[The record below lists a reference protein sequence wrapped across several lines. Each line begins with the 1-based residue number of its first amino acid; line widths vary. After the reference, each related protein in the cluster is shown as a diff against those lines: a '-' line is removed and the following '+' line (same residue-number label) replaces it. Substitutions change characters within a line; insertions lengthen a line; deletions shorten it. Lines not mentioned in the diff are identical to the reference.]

1 MSRTARVLE
10 SGVCEITQ
18 GYKGSAHAAVDIVRE
33 GYRLDNIVAHSDGTV
48 IQVINNCNEN
58 TNGQNGNRYDPSNP
72 GNMVKI
78 DHGNGYYTRYLHLAY
93 GTVKVS
99 VGDKVSKGKV
109 LGYMGN
115 TGHSFGG
122 HLHFEVWKGSS
133 RIDPTSY
140 LENDLPSPSPEPEKP
155 SAGSRNVGDVVN
167 INGVYVSSTSTEKLR
182 PAVTTGTITRII
194 DGARNPY
201 LLNDG
206 NIGWINE
213 DCIVG
218 SETVRYLH
226 NPSYTGNSI
235 VDGLK
240 GIGVDSSFAYRSK
253 LAEVNGISNYRGTA
267 EQNTQMLNM
276 LKKGTLKAA

>member
-1 MSRTARVLE
+1 MSRKARVLE
-10 SGVCEITQ
+10 SGMCEVTQ
-18 GYKGSAHAAVDIVRE
+18 EYKGSAHAGIDIVRE
-33 GYRLDNIVAHSDGTV
+33 GYRLDNVVAHSDGTV

-58 TNGQNGNRYDPSNP
+58 TNGQNGNRYDSNNP

-99 VGDKVSKGKV
+99 VGDKVSKGQV
-109 LGYMGN
+109 IGYMGN
-115 TGHSFGG
+115 TGYSFGG
-122 HLHFEVWKGSS
+122 HLHFEVWQGGS

-140 LENDLPSPSPEPEKP
+140 LENDLPTPEPEKP
-155 SAGSRNVGDVVN
+155 STLNHKVGDVVN
-167 INGVYVSSTSTEKLR
+167 INGVYVSSTSTEKLN

-206 NIGWINE
+206 NIGWVND
-213 DCIVG
+213 DCIVD

-226 NPSYTGNSI
+226 NPTYTGNSI
-235 VDGLK
+235 VDGLN
-240 GIGVDSSFAYRSK
+240 GIGVDSSFTYRAR

-267 EQNTQMLNM
+267 EQNIQMLNM
-276 LKKGTLKAA
+276 LKKGTLKSV

>member
-1 MSRTARVLE
+1 MSRKARVLE
-10 SGVCEITQ
+10 SGVCEVTQ
-18 GYKGSAHAAVDIVRE
+18 EYKGSAHAGIDIVRE

-58 TNGQNGNRYDPSNP
+58 TNGQNGNRYDSNNP

-78 DHGNGYYTRYLHLAY
+78 DHGNGCYTRYLHLAY
-93 GTVKVS
+93 GTVEVS
-99 VGDKVSKGKV
+99 VGQKVSKGQV

-115 TGHSFGG
+115 TGYSFGG
-122 HLHFEVWKGSS
+122 HLHFEVWGSNI
-133 RIDPTSY
+133 RIDPTPY
-140 LENDLPSPSPEPEKP
+140 LESDLPAPNPSKP
-155 SAGSRNVGDVVN
+155 STSGRKIGDVVN
-167 INGVYVSSTSTEKLR
+167 INGVYVSSTSTEKLN

-206 NIGWINE
+206 NIGWVND

-218 SETVRYLH
+218 SETVKYLH
-226 NPSYTGNSI
+226 NPTYTGNSI
-235 VDGLK
+235 VDGLN
-240 GIGVDSSFAYRSK
+240 GIGVDSSFTYRAR

-267 EQNTQMLNM
+267 EQNIQMLNM
-276 LKKGTLKAA
+276 LKKGTLQSV